1 MDRNSEPVKFWHV
14 CGPLL
19 LYWVIQFV
27 AQLVAE
33 LAVMIPHIGQVMDYD
48 ALEKSTT
55 TEEMTEAIMSSVQ
68 GMYEIVGK
76 YIMPILA
83 FSALCTLFLTVP
95 LFLKDRKKE
104 RILHKQSVKVPGVKK
119 YLVVFGLGSAFCIG
133 LNCLMML
140 SALALSSLAY
150 SDVDMQTNVVVQL
163 ICMGIIVPVA
173 EELMFRGL
181 VFKRFREKS
190 TYFSAALLSSLIF
203 GLMNGNLLQI
213 LYVGAMGMVLA
224 YSYEICGT
232 IKVPILLH
240 ITVNV
245 MGILL
250 TDSALGA
257 WIQGDIMRLG
267 GAVIVSA
274 FVGSSMYVLL
284 RGMKKQE
291 VPPVE

>member
-1 MDRNSEPVKFWHV
+1 MYRIKLSDDVV
-14 CGPLL
+14 CPSVVLL
-19 LYWVIQFV
+19 
-27 AQLVAE
+27 
-33 LAVMIPHIGQVMDYD
+33 
-48 ALEKSTT
+48 
-55 TEEMTEAIMSSVQ
+55 SVQ
-68 GMYEIVGK
+68 RCGYADECGRAVDLYGDHR
-76 YIMPILA
+76 A
-83 FSALCTLFLTVP
+83 GCGRV
-95 LFLKDRKKE
+95 
-104 RILHKQSVKVPGVKK
+104 
-119 YLVVFGLGSAFCIG
+119 
-133 LNCLMML
+133 
-140 SALALSSLAY
+140 
-150 SDVDMQTNVVVQL
+150 DVQ
-163 ICMGIIVPVA
+163 
-173 EELMFRGL
+173 GL

-190 TYFSAALLSSLIF
+190 TFFSAALLSSLIF

-274 FVGSSMYVLL
+274 FVGSSMYVL
-284 RGMKKQE
+284 
-291 VPPVE
+291 

>member
-48 ALEKSTT
+48 ALEKSTF
-55 TEEMTEAIMSSVQ
+55 
-68 GMYEIVGK
+68 
-76 YIMPILA
+76 
-83 FSALCTLFLTVP
+83 FSAV
-95 LFLKDRKKE
+95 
-104 RILHKQSVKVPGVKK
+104 
-119 YLVVFGLGSAFCIG
+119 
-133 LNCLMML
+133 
-140 SALALSSLAY
+140 
-150 SDVDMQTNVVVQL
+150 
-163 ICMGIIVPVA
+163 
-173 EELMFRGL
+173 
-181 VFKRFREKS
+181 
-190 TYFSAALLSSLIF
+190 LLSSLIF

>member
-1 MDRNSEPVKFWHV
+1 M
-14 CGPLL
+14 
-19 LYWVIQFV
+19 
-27 AQLVAE
+27 
-33 LAVMIPHIGQVMDYD
+33 
-48 ALEKSTT
+48 
-55 TEEMTEAIMSSVQ
+55 
-68 GMYEIVGK
+68 
-76 YIMPILA
+76 
-83 FSALCTLFLTVP
+83 
-95 LFLKDRKKE
+95 
-104 RILHKQSVKVPGVKK
+104 
-119 YLVVFGLGSAFCIG
+119 
-133 LNCLMML
+133 
-140 SALALSSLAY
+140 
-150 SDVDMQTNVVVQL
+150 
-163 ICMGIIVPVA
+163 PVA

-190 TYFSAALLSSLIF
+190 TFFSAVLLSSLIF

>member
-1 MDRNSEPVKFWHV
+1 MYRIKLSDDVV
-14 CGPLL
+14 C
-19 LYWVIQFV
+19 
-27 AQLVAE
+27 
-33 LAVMIPHIGQVMDYD
+33 
-48 ALEKSTT
+48 
-55 TEEMTEAIMSSVQ
+55 
-68 GMYEIVGK
+68 
-76 YIMPILA
+76 
-83 FSALCTLFLTVP
+83 
-95 LFLKDRKKE
+95 
-104 RILHKQSVKVPGVKK
+104 PGVV
-119 YLVVFGLGSAFCIG
+119 LLRVQH
-133 LNCLMML
+133 
-140 SALALSSLAY
+140 
-150 SDVDMQTNVVVQL
+150 VDMQTNVVVQL

-190 TYFSAALLSSLIF
+190 TFFSAVLLSSLIF

>member
-1 MDRNSEPVKFWHV
+1 MTYHGYGLWLPEQP
-14 CGPLL
+14 
-19 LYWVIQFV
+19 I
-27 AQLVAE
+27 
-33 LAVMIPHIGQVMDYD
+33 
-48 ALEKSTT
+48 T

-95 LFLKDRKKE
+95 SCFWKTGRRNEYFINSQWKFRESRSIWLFSDWE
-104 RILHKQSVKVPGVKK
+104 VH
-119 YLVVFGLGSAFCIG
+119 FCIG

-150 SDVDMQTNVVVQL
+150 SGCGYADECGRAVDL
-163 ICMGIIVPVA
+163 YDHRCCGRA
-173 EELMFRGL
+173 MFRFVL
-181 VFKRFREKS
+181 KIREKS
-190 TYFSAALLSSLIF
+190 TFFSAALLSSWFSDWWTGICCKS
-203 GLMNGNLLQI
+203 
-213 LYVGAMGMVLA
+213 VGAMGMVLA

-257 WIQGDIMRLG
+257 WDPRWYHASWRKGSQRLCRFFNGACFWG
-267 GAVIVSA
+267 GWRSRKYRLLNKA
-274 FVGSSMYVLL
+274 F
-284 RGMKKQE
+284 
-291 VPPVE
+291 

>member
-55 TEEMTEAIMSSVQ
+55 TEEMTKAIMSSVQ

-104 RILHKQSVKVPGVKK
+104 RILYKQAVKVPGVKK

-140 SALALSSLAY
+140 SAL
-150 SDVDMQTNVVVQL
+150 VVQL

-190 TYFSAALLSSLIF
+190 TFFSAALLSSLIF

>member
-1 MDRNSEPVKFWHV
+1 
-14 CGPLL
+14 
-19 LYWVIQFV
+19 
-27 AQLVAE
+27 
-33 LAVMIPHIGQVMDYD
+33 
-48 ALEKSTT
+48 
-55 TEEMTEAIMSSVQ
+55 
-68 GMYEIVGK
+68 
-76 YIMPILA
+76 
-83 FSALCTLFLTVP
+83 
-95 LFLKDRKKE
+95 
-104 RILHKQSVKVPGVKK
+104 
-119 YLVVFGLGSAFCIG
+119 
-133 LNCLMML
+133 ML

-190 TYFSAALLSSLIF
+190 TFFSAALLSSLIF